1 MGDHFSVH
9 KSCCPV
15 VVDQRESFFE
25 AEQKKLV
32 EKQTNSPYRY
42 HRRQS
47 SSTTN
52 DAPIPLFCSV
62 PKNYTFYFA
71 TLTQSHINT
80 EQKLQINNNNNN
92 TNNNTIIS
100 LLQHGQLQFNINKHS
115 GKLSTP

>member
-80 EQKLQINNNNNN
+80 EQKKKQKDLKKSINQRN
-92 TNNNTIIS
+92 TVW
-100 LLQHGQLQFNINKHS
+100 
-115 GKLSTP
+115 